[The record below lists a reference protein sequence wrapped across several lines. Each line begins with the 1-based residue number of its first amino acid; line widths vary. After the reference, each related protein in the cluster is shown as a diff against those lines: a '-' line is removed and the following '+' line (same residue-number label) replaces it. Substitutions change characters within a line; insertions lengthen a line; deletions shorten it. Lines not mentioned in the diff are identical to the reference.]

1 MESLFS
7 LSPPFH
13 LPPIDSIRIPLFMLL
28 LLLLLRGMETVIKN
42 SINHFLPL
50 SSLLPS
56 SFISRGSSV
65 TLSK

>member
-7 LSPPFH
+7 LSLPFH

-28 LLLLLRGMETVIKN
+28 LLLLLRGIETVIKN

-50 SSLLPS
+50 SSSLPLS
-56 SFISRGSSV
+56 SISRGSSV